1 MEKQNCSV
9 KDMLAQGIDPNDL
22 MKSLADEINS
32 AIEELN
38 AEAENQEVSTLDA
51 AREEAAQ
58 AFYNYLI
65 ALDVIPAEVA
75 EEMDAAEI
83 TELLK
88 SMEDQIK
95 AYAAIASLAAGLGIE
110 PKPVSRGK
118 RAMAH
123 PVGVDSDIDDAKIKA
138 FLQSLR

>member
-1 MEKQNCSV
+1 MERMNSV
-9 KDMLAQGIDPNDL
+9 KDMLAQGINPNDL
-22 MKSLADEINS
+22 MKNLENEIN
-32 AIEELN
+32 AALNELQ
-38 AEAENQEVSTLDA
+38 AEAQAPTALDT

-95 AYAAIASLAAGLGIE
+95 AYAAIAALAAGLGIE
-110 PKPVSRGK
+110 PKTMPRGK
-118 RAMAH
+118 RAMVR
-123 PVGVDSDIDDAKIKA
+123 PLDVDGDLDDSAIRA
-138 FLQSLR
+138 FLQSLNH

>member
-1 MEKQNCSV
+1 MERMNSV
-9 KDMLAQGIDPNDL
+9 KDMLAQGIDPNEL
-22 MKSLADEINS
+22 MKNLENEIN
-32 AIEELN
+32 AALNELN
-38 AEAENQEVSTLDA
+38 AESQAPTALDT
-51 AREEAAQ
+51 AREEAAT

-75 EEMDAAEI
+75 AEMDAAEI

-95 AYAAIASLAAGLGIE
+95 AYAAIAFLAAGLGIE
-110 PKPVSRGK
+110 PKPASRGR
-118 RAMAH
+118 RAMVR
-123 PVGVDSDIDDAKIKA
+123 PVGVDSDLDDGAIRA

>member
-1 MEKQNCSV
+1 MNSV
-9 KDMLAQGIDPNDL
+9 KDMLAQGINPNDL
-22 MKSLADEINS
+22 MKNLENEIN
-32 AIEELN
+32 AALNELN
-38 AEAENQEVSTLDA
+38 AESQAPTALDT

-95 AYAAIASLAAGLGIE
+95 AYAAIAALAAGLGIK
-110 PKPVSRGK
+110 PKTMPRGK
-118 RAMAH
+118 RAMVR
-123 PVGVDSDIDDAKIKA
+123 PLDVDGDLDDGAIRA
-138 FLQSLR
+138 FLQSLNH

>member
-1 MEKQNCSV
+1 MERMNSV
-9 KDMLAQGIDPNDL
+9 KEMLAQGADPNEL
-22 MKSLADEINS
+22 MKNLENEIN
-32 AIEELN
+32 AALNELN
-38 AEAENQEVSTLDA
+38 AESQVPTALDA

-75 EEMDAAEI
+75 EEMGADEI
-83 TELLK
+83 VELLK

-95 AYAAIASLAAGLGIE
+95 AYAALVSLAAGLGIE

-118 RAMAH
+118 RTMVR
-123 PVGVDSDIDDAKIKA
+123 PIDVDGDLDDSAIRA
-138 FLQSLR
+138 FLQSLRQ

>member
-1 MEKQNCSV
+1 MERMNSV
-9 KDMLAQGIDPNDL
+9 KDMLAQGINPNDL
-22 MKSLADEINS
+22 MKNLENEIN
-32 AIEELN
+32 AALNELQ
-38 AEAENQEVSTLDA
+38 AEAQAPTALDT

-75 EEMDAAEI
+75 EEMDAGEI

-95 AYAAIASLAAGLGIE
+95 AYAAIAALAAGLGIE
-110 PKPVSRGK
+110 PKTMPRGK
-118 RAMAH
+118 RAMVH
-123 PVGVDSDIDDAKIKA
+123 PLDVDGDLDDGAIRA
-138 FLQSLR
+138 FLQSLNH

>member
-1 MEKQNCSV
+1 MERMNSV
-9 KDMLAQGIDPNDL
+9 KDMLAQGINPNDL
-22 MKSLADEINS
+22 MKNLENEIN
-32 AIEELN
+32 AALNELQ
-38 AEAENQEVSTLDA
+38 AEAQAPTALDT

-95 AYAAIASLAAGLGIE
+95 AYAAIAALATGLGIE
-110 PKPVSRGK
+110 LDPKPASRGK
-118 RAMAH
+118 RTMVR
-123 PVGVDSDIDDAKIKA
+123 PLDIDGDLDDGAIRA
-138 FLQSLR
+138 FLQSLRQ

>member
-1 MEKQNCSV
+1 MERMNSV
-9 KDMLAQGIDPNDL
+9 KDMLAQGIDPNEL
-22 MKSLADEINS
+22 MKNLENEIN
-32 AIEELN
+32 AALNELN
-38 AEAENQEVSTLDA
+38 AESQAPTALDT

-75 EEMDAAEI
+75 KEMDASEI

-95 AYAAIASLAAGLGIE
+95 AYAAIAALAAGLGIE
-110 PKPVSRGK
+110 PKPASRSK
-118 RAMAH
+118 RTMVR
-123 PVGVDSDIDDAKIKA
+123 PLDIDGDLDDGAIRA
-138 FLQSLR
+138 FLQSLRQ

>member
-1 MEKQNCSV
+1 MERMNSV
-9 KDMLAQGIDPNDL
+9 KDMLAQGIDPNEL
-22 MKSLADEINS
+22 MKNLENEIN
-32 AIEELN
+32 AALNELN
-38 AEAENQEVSTLDA
+38 AESQAPTALDT

-75 EEMDAAEI
+75 KEMDASEI

-95 AYAAIASLAAGLGIE
+95 AYAAIAALAAGLGIE
-110 PKPVSRGK
+110 PKPASRGK
-118 RAMAH
+118 RTMVR
-123 PVGVDSDIDDAKIKA
+123 PLDVDGDLDDGAIKA
-138 FLQSLR
+138 FLQSLRQ